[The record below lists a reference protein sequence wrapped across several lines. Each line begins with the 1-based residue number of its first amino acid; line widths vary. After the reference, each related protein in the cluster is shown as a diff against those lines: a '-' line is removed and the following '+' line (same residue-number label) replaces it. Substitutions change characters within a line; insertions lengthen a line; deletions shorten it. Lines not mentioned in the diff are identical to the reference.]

1 MCGPS
6 ILRVVQYRYKNLTG
20 REGEFLAAGFSPH
33 KANMSIYVMLG
44 FATFQSIL
52 HQ

>member
-6 ILRVVQYRYKNLTG
+6 ILGDEQYHYKYVTG
-20 REGEFLAAGFSPH
+20 CEGEFLAAGFSPH

-44 FATFQSIL
+44 FTTFQSIL